1 MPLTPSLS
9 YVSAPQR
16 VVPFQAEEGVAP
28 GWEES
33 KGSLSS

>member
-16 VVPFQAEEGVAP
+16 VVPFQAEGVAP
-28 GWEES
+28 GWEEK